1 MLKTVKMKKS
11 EMIDIYMYCTN
22 YTPHET
28 HNKDI
33 KYCVTF
39 AKKKLEP
46 DATALIDTYKQSEE
60 YTKYENAKKDL
71 VFKYAEKNEDGTP
84 IELQPGVF
92 KISKDVIEEV
102 KSKLERIDSEN
113 ATVIAEREAELKEL
127 DAKLEEEIELQLEVL
142 EYDKLRDDI
151 DDTILDALFPIIIKG

>member
-11 EMIDIYMYCTN
+11 EMINMYMYCTN

-33 KYCVTF
+33 KYCVAF

-60 YTKYENAKKDL
+60 YTSYENAKREL
-71 VFKYAEKNEDGTP
+71 VFTYAEKNEEGNP

-92 KISKDVIEEV
+92 KIGKDVIEEV
-102 KSKLERIDSEN
+102 KSKIADMDADN
-113 ATVIAEREAELKEL
+113 ATVIADREAELIEL
-127 DAKLEEEIELQLEVL
+127 DAKLKEEIEIQLEVL
-142 EYDKLRDDI
+142 EYEKLRDDI
-151 DDTILDALFPIIIKG
+151 DDTILNVLFPIIIKD